1 MWPILFHI
9 GGYPIHSY
17 GVMLAV
23 AVLVGLTVM
32 EREAARRGL
41 DTDHI
46 FNLALILVVGGV
58 ISSRLAYVMIE
69 WPSYASDPLSILKV
83 WDGGLSYYGALIAE
97 LPVVILY
104 SRLKGM
110 RFGEVADIVALGL
123 AVGYP
128 FARIGCFLN
137 GCCYGIPTS
146 VPWAMVFTADE
157 VPRHPTQLYS
167 MFIGA
172 LIFLALWL
180 MRGRKRF
187 PGQLALLYLTLYG
200 VYRFG
205 IDFVRV
211 SPPAGAYLTLGQ
223 AVSLLVAGSALII
236 LLVRLWNLRDRS

>member
-41 DTDHI
+41 DPDHI

-58 ISSRLAYVMIE
+58 VSSRLAYVIIE
-69 WPSYASDPLSILKV
+69 WHNYAPDPLSVFRI

-97 LPVVILY
+97 LPVVVLY
-104 SRLKGM
+104 SRLKAM

-137 GCCYGIPTS
+137 GCCYGKPTD
-146 VPWAMVFTADE
+146 VPWAMVFTADGIA
-157 VPRHPTQLYS
+157 RHPTQLYS
-167 MFIGA
+167 VFIGA
-172 LIFLALWL
+172 LIFLTLWL

-187 PGQLALLYLTLYG
+187 PGQLALLYLVLYG

-205 IDFVRV
+205 IDFLRV
-211 SPPAGAYLTLGQ
+211 SPPAGVYLTLGQ
-223 AVSLLVAGSALII
+223 AVSLLVAGGALVI
-236 LLVRLWNLRDRS
+236 LLIRLGKLRDRS